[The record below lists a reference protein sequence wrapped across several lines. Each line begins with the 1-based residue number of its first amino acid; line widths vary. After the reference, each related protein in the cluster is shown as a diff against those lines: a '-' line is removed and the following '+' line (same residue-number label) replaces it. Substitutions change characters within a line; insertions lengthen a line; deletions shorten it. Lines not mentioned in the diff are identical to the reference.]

1 MPSVVKIDPSRKIVL
16 STFHGEITGEDLL
29 LHRQAIASDTA
40 FSPDY
45 VDLVDFSGVRL
56 RTVDPS
62 ALGELASQGSL
73 FNSRTVDPS
82 ALGELASQGSLFSPD
97 AIHII
102 VVPDEDAYQLALS
115 YKEMSA
121 RTRVNLYA
129 VRSMSEARE
138 VLCGLGFVF

>member
-56 RTVDPS
+56 HTVDPS
-62 ALGELASQGSL
+62 ALRA
-73 FNSRTVDPS
+73 
-82 ALGELASQGSLFSPD
+82 LASQGSLFSPD

-102 VVPDEDAYQLALS
+102 VVPDDDAYQLALS

-138 VLCGLGFVF
+138 VLCGLGIVF